1 MGDKETLFGLC
12 LSGFLCLDFSVC
24 YCPMAGPPPP
34 ARCKRAA
41 QLRVE
46 SLGLDSGG
54 FVKLLA
60 PGGHRTHKALLHALD
75 ARGGN
80 LRHGLREGA
89 ELALLQ
95 RRTRATATETA
106 TTTMDDIWYGS
117 ICGSRYIHFGSPPP
131 SPPPPTRPLIV
142 VPAVS
147 VV

>member
-1 MGDKETLFGLC
+1 M
-12 LSGFLCLDFSVC
+12 
-24 YCPMAGPPPP
+24 
-34 ARCKRAA
+34 
-41 QLRVE
+41 E

-106 TTTMDDIWYGS
+106 TTTMDDIWYVS
-117 ICGSRYIHFGSPPP
+117 ICGSRYIIFGSPPIP
-131 SPPPPTRPLIV
+131 APTHPTPNLCPTGACCLESLFFHRLQL
-142 VPAVS
+142 
-147 VV
+147 